1 MEARTCSSLVVEEQ
15 QKGVA
20 VPPELVPHG
29 GRGGHERRAA
39 SDSMR
44 QRSAWCATHDAWSSA
59 SAWTSA
65 RWSSSAVVKSSCW
78 CVRVRVEPPLL
89 ESPDPV
95 ALLESESRRRH
106 GTSTPGTWSE
116 CLTTTATAGGGDWK
130 K

>member
-20 VPPELVPHG
+20 VPPELIPLGV
-29 GRGGHERRAA
+29 RGGHERRAA

-44 QRSAWCATHDAWSSA
+44 RSSAWCTARDAWSSV

-65 RWSSSAVVKSSCW
+65 RRSSGAVVKSSCW

-95 ALLESESRRRH
+95 ALLESESCR
-106 GTSTPGTWSE
+106 
-116 CLTTTATAGGGDWK
+116 
-130 K
+130 